1 MLLLHLWWLELRRTT
16 ERTTTRHLRRE
27 RPRLLGRLLYR
38 HRCLMLLRLR
48 RRWRR
53 GLVPNEIPQLR
64 LRLSLGLRQTERRT
78 GRDTIGGGGTHGWR
92 NEAGR
97 ERRWDV
103 LSGEFTLDEVHCDG
117 EAVTGEA
124 AVVVQVG

>member
-1 MLLLHLWWLELRRTT
+1 MLLLLHLRWLKLRRPTK
-16 ERTTTRHLRRE
+16 RTPTSHLRRE
-27 RPRLLGRLLYR
+27 RPRLLGRLL
-38 HRCLMLLRLR
+38 HRRWLRLR

-64 LRLSLGLRQTERRT
+64 LRLGWGEWRT
-78 GRDTIGGGGTHGWR
+78 GRDSIGAGGTHGWR
-92 NEAGR
+92 DEAGR
-97 ERRWDV
+97 ERRWDIV
-103 LSGEFTLDEVHCDG
+103 SGEFTLDEVHCDC